1 MQHAT
6 SAPGTWFVPTSE
18 TMKFLPCDVRDD
30 MQIIAQVTS
39 MARAFVNEAEK
50 RLARLNNR
58 SQRLVCRSA
67 VQSLAFDLPF
77 MEDEP
82 QAIECEWWEGQ

>member
-1 MQHAT
+1 MLNAA
-6 SAPGTWFVPTSE
+6 SASGTWFVPVSE
-18 TMKFLPCDVRDD
+18 TTKFLPDDVQED
-30 MQIIAQVTS
+30 MRTVAQVTS

-50 RLARLNNR
+50 RLARLNNK

-67 VQSLAFDLPF
+67 IQSLAFDLPF

-82 QAIECEWWEGQ
+82 STIECEWREGQ

>member
-6 SAPGTWFVPTSE
+6 SAPGTWFVPASE
-18 TMKFLPCDVRDD
+18 TTNFLPPDVQSD
-30 MQIIAQVTS
+30 MRIVAQVTS

-50 RLARLNNR
+50 RLARMNDKTR
-58 SQRLVCRSA
+58 RLVCRSA

-82 QAIECEWWEGQ
+82 HAIECEWWEGQ